1 MSCPGI
7 RLEDRALGLLETAEA
22 DAVDR
27 HVDVCAACSRERR
40 ELDGL
45 VGRLNEIPSAIPIP
59 RPRSR
64 RKLEGIIMVTAA
76 SLLLCALAWLTTRPL
91 QDPVKPTPA
100 KQEAPHAKEIDGL
113 VDGLSNRDPEKRDA
127 SEKAIVALA
136 KDLEHALAALEKAKV
151 SADPELSGRAERTRK
166 ALVDA
171 LSKLGT
177 APAIP
182 VHLAKEIDALSEKIK
197 RQPQDSD
204 LWLQRAKFR
213 IRAGDVA
220 GATSDID
227 AALRLDPAR
236 AGACALR
243 AEARAALGRND
254 DAAAD
259 FARAIELSPNL
270 PEAWLGRGTLHAK
283 QQKYAEAVADF
294 TRAIAL
300 DPKSADAFDSR
311 GRARESSG
319 DLAGALEDFN
329 QARMLRRR

>member
-236 AGACALR
+236 AGAFALR
-243 AEARAALGRND
+243 AE
-254 DAAAD
+254 
-259 FARAIELSPNL
+259 ARAIELSPNL